1 MLAKGR
7 AGRKILILS
16 RRCPL
21 TSSGP
26 QPKIQGFQHTAP
38 GYSGARRPR
47 RALVTEGTVLRHRGE
62 ASVVSSP
69 YSYPLGSPLLVGQ
82 SLSATRKAVGLLT
95 PTAFPFPTPYRK

>member
-1 MLAKGR
+1 M
-7 AGRKILILS
+7 LILS

-26 QPKIQGFQHTAP
+26 QPKIQVFQHTAP

-47 RALVTEGTVLRHRGE
+47 RALVTEGAVLRHRGE

-69 YSYPLGSPLLVGQ
+69 YSS
-82 SLSATRKAVGLLT
+82 TRWGLLFWLVRASQ
-95 PTAFPFPTPYRK
+95 PQEKRWGCSLPPPFLSLPLIGSR